1 MALGT
6 PTLTATTD
14 PLGFVELVVTCTGA
28 TTVTIQRTYIGG
40 STTVRGAKD
49 ADITSGTF
57 YVGDWEVPQAD
68 SYTYVATVSDGD
80 SFTSTDPVTVDGIDR
95 GGDYV
100 AALTAPFNG
109 TLIAVESFTENRL
122 APQADT
128 ATILGRPDPVTVH
141 FGRSWLAGELVLI
154 SLTDEERR
162 DLQSIVDSCGL
173 LLFAP
178 RKNVGIDDVLFFSV
192 GDVTIERVALN
203 AYEPARRWRLAVQR
217 VAAPPASFTIPLGTT
232 WQERVDEGDTWSYW
246 SAAGTF
252 FDLAGLG

>member
-6 PTLTATTD
+6 PHLTATID

-49 ADITSGTF
+49 ADITGGTF
-57 YVGDWEVPQAD
+57 YVADWEIPQAD
-68 SYTYVATVSDGD
+68 SYTYVATVTDGTA
-80 SFTSTDPVTVDGIDR
+80 FAATDPITVDGIDR

-100 AALTAPFNG
+100 ASMLAPFNG

-122 APQADT
+122 ASQSDT
-128 ATILGRPDPVTVH
+128 ATVLGRPDPVTVN
-141 FGRSWLAGELVLI
+141 FGRTWLAGELVLI
-154 SLTDEERR
+154 SLTNEERR
-162 DLQSIVDSCGL
+162 DLQTIVDNCGL

-178 RKNVGIDDVLFFSV
+178 RKNVGIDDVLFFAI
-192 GDVTIERVALN
+192 GEVTIERVSLN

-232 WQERVDEGDTWSYW
+232 WQERVDEGNTWSYW
-246 SAAGTF
+246 STNGTF
-252 FDLAGLG
+252 FELAGLG

>member
-6 PTLTATTD
+6 PTLTATLD
-14 PLGFVELVVTCTGA
+14 PLGFVQLVATCDNA
-28 TTVTIQRTYIGG
+28 TTVTIQRILDGG
-40 STTVRGAKD
+40 STTVRTAKN
-49 ADITSGTF
+49 ADISGGTF
-57 YVGDWEVPQAD
+57 YVADWEIPQAD
-68 SYTYVATVSDGD
+68 TYTYVATVTDGTD
-80 SFTSTDPVTVDGIDR
+80 FASTDTITINGIDR

-128 ATILGRPDPVTVH
+128 ATVLGRPDPVTVH

-162 DLQSIVDSCGL
+162 DLQTIVDSCGL

-178 RKNVGIDDVLFFSV
+178 RKGVGIDDVLFFSV
-192 GDVTIERVALN
+192 GDVTVERVALN

-217 VAAPPASFTIPLGTT
+217 VAAPPATFAIPLGTT
-232 WQERVDEGDTWSYW
+232 WQERVDEGETWSW
-246 SAAGTF
+246 WAANGTF
-252 FDLAGLG
+252 FELAGLD